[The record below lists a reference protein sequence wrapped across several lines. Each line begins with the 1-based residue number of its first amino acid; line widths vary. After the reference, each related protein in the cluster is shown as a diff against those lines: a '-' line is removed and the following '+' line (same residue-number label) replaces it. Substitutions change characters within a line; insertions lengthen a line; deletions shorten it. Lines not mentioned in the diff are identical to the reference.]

1 MSDLILHPI
10 GTVIRE
16 GERTF
21 LRVEEAFRPGLRGLE
36 GYSHLLI
43 LWWFGRQPPA
53 AQRLQRP
60 SADGRMLGV
69 FATRSPHRPNPIGC
83 TVARLLAVDEASG
96 LCEIDSI
103 EAFDGTPLLDLK
115 GYSPAI
121 DSVPDA
127 VTPGSR
133 ACPR

>member
-1 MSDLILHPI
+1 M
-10 GTVIRE
+10 
-16 GERTF
+16 
-21 LRVEEAFRPGLRGLE
+21 
-36 GYSHLLI
+36 
-43 LWWFGRQPPA
+43 
-53 AQRLQRP
+53 
-60 SADGRMLGV
+60 
-69 FATRSPHRPNPIGC
+69 
-83 TVARLLAVDEASG
+83 ARLLAVDEASG

-133 ACPR
+133 ACPK

>member
-43 LWWFGRQPPA
+43 LWWFDRQPPA

-83 TVARLLAVDEASG
+83 TVAL
-96 LCEIDSI
+96 
-103 EAFDGTPLLDLK
+103 DGTPLLDLK